1 LVTLGAASGAVAGG
15 ATGYLDPATAATITA
30 FAASAPRLARSALSS
45 DAIQKN
51 YLNRNFVQS
60 LPPDFTANLTDKY
73 IKSASRTQKNEQPAP
88 AAGFQPRTLGRT
100 FAP

>member
-1 LVTLGAASGAVAGG
+1 M
-15 ATGYLDPATAATITA
+15 
-30 FAASAPRLARSALSS
+30 ARTALSS

-51 YLNRNFVQS
+51 FLNKNFVQS

-73 IKSASRTQKNEQPAP
+73 IKSASRTQKQEETAP
-88 AAGFQPRTLGRT
+88 AAGFKPRTLGRT